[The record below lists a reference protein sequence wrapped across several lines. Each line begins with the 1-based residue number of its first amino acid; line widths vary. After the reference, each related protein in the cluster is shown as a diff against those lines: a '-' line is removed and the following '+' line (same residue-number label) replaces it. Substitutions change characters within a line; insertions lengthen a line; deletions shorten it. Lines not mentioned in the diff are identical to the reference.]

1 MRIILE
7 IDYIILAIHLIVG
20 FALVYFAAKAFH
32 KTKYPPMLLLVIGF
46 SLLVIGDT
54 VIDDLLSF
62 TVNSEILEWMEESIE
77 IAGFLVLIFAV
88 KRS

>member
-1 MRIILE
+1 ME

>member
-1 MRIILE
+1 LE

>member
-1 MRIILE
+1 ME

-62 TVNSEILEWMEESIE
+62 TVHSEILEWMEESIE

>member
-1 MRIILE
+1 LRIILE

>member
-1 MRIILE
+1 LE

-62 TVNSEILEWMEESIE
+62 TVDSEILEWMEESIE